1 MAPERAY
8 VSLLPAL
15 DADWPVA
22 VLPATVD
29 EQASA
34 YHSLMSH
41 LDQVSRPVLLVV
53 DNADDTDQVIRLLPT
68 GAAHRVLITSRH
80 ALEELPGARR
90 LEVDALTLDLAIE
103 LLGTRRPGDPR
114 LGADPAAAAELARLC
129 GHVPLALQIIAVLMA
144 DDPARPAAELVTELA
159 DETVRLQSLPGEQ
172 WPGRA
177 AVGLAYRRLDDS
189 SARLFHLLAA
199 APVPDVT
206 AEAAAALVNQ
216 PVAEI
221 RPALAALARMHLLES
236 SQPGRWRMHDQI
248 RRYAT
253 EVAADEL
260 GHSVIDTNPEYAIAC
275 DTTVPPRSPS
285 AATVPRSTQPR
296 ATSSG
301 RASSTD
307 RRRPRRWLLLT
318 ASVIAVAASAFAF
331 LKQPFIAH
339 TGTGAARLVLS
350 TAQVK
355 IGDTYFVTA
364 SGFSPGEAV
373 RFSWTGPSDGVMGA
387 FSTDSDGNKSP
398 GPIFERHPPG
408 QRSSGGLHRH
418 RHRAGIRAYRLGG
431 AEGGPSR

>member
-1 MAPERAY
+1 M
-8 VSLLPAL
+8 
-15 DADWPVA
+15 
-22 VLPATVD
+22 
-29 EQASA
+29 
-34 YHSLMSH
+34 
-41 LDQVSRPVLLVV
+41 LLVV
-53 DNADDTDQVIRLLPT
+53 DNADDTDQVTRLLPT
-68 GAAHRVLITSRH
+68 GAAHRVLITSRR

-114 LGADPAAAAELARLC
+114 LGADPAAAAELAHLC

-159 DETVRLQSLPGEQ
+159 DEATRLQSLPGEQ

-221 RPALAALARMHLLES
+221 RPALAALARMRLLES

-260 GHSVIDTNPEYAIAC
+260 GHPVIDINPEYAVAR
-275 DTTVPPRSPS
+275 DTMVPPRSPS
-285 AATVPRSTQPR
+285 AATVQRSTRPR
-296 ATSSG
+296 ATSQ
-301 RASSTD
+301 
-307 RRRPRRWLLLT
+307 RPR
-318 ASVIAVAASAFAF
+318 V
-331 LKQPFIAH
+331 
-339 TGTGAARLVLS
+339 
-350 TAQVK
+350 
-355 IGDTYFVTA
+355 
-364 SGFSPGEAV
+364 
-373 RFSWTGPSDGVMGA
+373 
-387 FSTDSDGNKSP
+387 
-398 GPIFERHPPG
+398 
-408 QRSSGGLHRH
+408 
-418 RHRAGIRAYRLGG
+418 
-431 AEGGPSR
+431 